1 MTTARS
7 RVVASSREHVWDVVA
22 DPWHEPRWW
31 PRVQRVEGVRG
42 DGWTSVLLSARGNA
56 VRVDWTVEATERPVR
71 RRWRQELAGTPFE
84 RLFTRYAVEVE
95 LEGVEGGT
103 AVTLRLDQRPRGLA
117 RLTPWLLLRAARQ
130 QLDSA
135 LEGLAGAVEGRSA

>member
-7 RVVASSREHVWDVVA
+7 RVVASSRERVWDVVG

-31 PRVQRVEGVRG
+31 PHVQRVEGVGR
-42 DGWTSVLLSARGNA
+42 DGWTSVLVSARGTA

-71 RRWRQELAGTPFE
+71 RRWRQELGGTPFE
-84 RLFTRYAVEVE
+84 RLFTRYAIEVE
-95 LEGVEGGT
+95 LEGVEAGT

-117 RLTPWLLLRAARQ
+117 RLTPWLLMRAARQ
-130 QLDSA
+130 QLDTA
-135 LEGLAGAVEGRSA
+135 LEGLAGAVEGRPA